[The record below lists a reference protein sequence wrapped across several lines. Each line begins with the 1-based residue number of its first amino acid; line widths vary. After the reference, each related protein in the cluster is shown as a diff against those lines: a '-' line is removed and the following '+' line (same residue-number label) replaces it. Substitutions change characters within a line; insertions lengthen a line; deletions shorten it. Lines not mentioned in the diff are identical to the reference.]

1 MYRSDDPNSVEN
13 FRPISVL
20 PVLSKLL
27 ENVVHSQ
34 LSDYL
39 EKEQLLNDSQFG
51 YRKNRSTHLATTLLV
66 DEIREAGDN
75 GMLTG
80 ALFLDL
86 SKAFD
91 TINHN
96 LILKKL
102 MSYGVRCSELNW
114 FTDYLFLRSQV
125 VGVSNQKPSRFYLS
139 SGVPQGSILGPLL
152 FVIFFNDF
160 PEQLSSKCIQYADDT
175 IIYHADKNVNIIE
188 NVLNEEIKKLP
199 NYFYE
204 N

>member
-125 VGVSNQKPSRFYLS
+125 VGVSNQKSSRFYLS
-139 SGVPQGSILGPLL
+139 SGVPQSSILGPYCCLL
-152 FVIFFNDF
+152 YSLTTF
-160 PEQLSSKCIQYADDT
+160 PSKCIQYADDT